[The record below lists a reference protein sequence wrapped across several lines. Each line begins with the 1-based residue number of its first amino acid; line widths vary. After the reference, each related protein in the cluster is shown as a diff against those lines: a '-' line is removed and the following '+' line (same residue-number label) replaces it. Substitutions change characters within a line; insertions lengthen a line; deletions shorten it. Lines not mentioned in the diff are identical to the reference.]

1 MKKKWEKREKPLTTF
16 DQLLKDYGVEIV
28 DSSES
33 KFPPSVIP
41 LIADDADSI
50 THIDLIHLPEDV
62 VNEETE

>member
-16 DQLLKDYGVEIV
+16 DQLLKDYGIEIV

-33 KFPPSVIP
+33 KFPPDVIP
-41 LIADDADSI
+41 LIVDDTDII
-50 THIDLIHLPEDV
+50 THIDLSHLLEDV